1 MQEKSKF
8 HLCGDVLS
16 IRDEDDK
23 EVGSYEYDAYG
34 NVLAV
39 EGNIAKDNPIRYAG
53 YYYDEE
59 TKNYYLQA
67 RYYNSEN
74 GSFLALDPHPGYA
87 DEPLSQN
94 GYTYV
99 ENNPISFIDPDG
111 NNPVVIYSIL
121 AQVVRFASPLLQR
134 NGKEAT
140 AKIVKYTRKL
150 LGKMP
155 YQITSSS
162 NSILVIIDKKS
173 KDKNKRIFSI
183 GYHSISL
190 VDKKTNKKVPKSVW
204 HYHLGRHKLDKKG
217 KQMKGTGG
225 YVHHIFRWSMPKGYK
240 IQNNSNY
247 KYA

>member
-8 HLCGDVLS
+8 YLCGDVLS

-67 RYYNSEN
+67 RYYNSE
-74 GSFLALDPHPGYA
+74 
-87 DEPLSQN
+87 
-94 GYTYV
+94 
-99 ENNPISFIDPDG
+99 
-111 NNPVVIYSIL
+111 
-121 AQVVRFASPLLQR
+121 
-134 NGKEAT
+134 
-140 AKIVKYTRKL
+140 
-150 LGKMP
+150 
-155 YQITSSS
+155 
-162 NSILVIIDKKS
+162 
-173 KDKNKRIFSI
+173 KNKRIFSI

-247 KYA
+247 KCA